1 MFGIPEWAIGVA
13 AIMAVIGVVQIV
25 SARLM
30 PPGYR
35 RNRSWKR
42 WGGPGGEPSAELE
55 EMQAKLA
62 ELEELKHRV
71 GELEERVD
79 FAERLLARQREGER
93 LKP

>member
-1 MFGIPEWAIGVA
+1 MLGIPEWAVGVA

-25 SARLM
+25 VARLV

-35 RNRSWKR
+35 RRSIGG
-42 WGGPGGEPSAELE
+42 WGGGGGGGED
-55 EMQAKLA
+55 MQAKLA

-79 FAERLLARQREGER
+79 FAERLLAQHREGER

>member
-1 MFGIPEWAIGVA
+1 MLGIPEWAIGVGV
-13 AIMAVIGVVQIV
+13 ILMAVSVLKVVT
-25 SARLM
+25 ARLM

-35 RNRSWKR
+35 QRSWR
-42 WGGPGGEPSAELE
+42 GWGGRGDEPSVELE

-62 ELEELKHRV
+62 ELDELKRRV

-93 LKP
+93 LQP

>member
-30 PPGYR
+30 PPGHR
-35 RNRSWKR
+35 RRSWR
-42 WGGPGGEPSAELE
+42 GWSGRGDEPSVELE

-79 FAERLLARQREGER
+79 FTERLLARQREGER

>member
-1 MFGIPEWAIGVA
+1 MLGIPEWAIGVA

-25 SARLM
+25 VARLV

-35 RNRSWKR
+35 RRSWR
-42 WGGPGGEPSAELE
+42 GWAGRGGEPSVESE

>member
-1 MFGIPEWAIGVA
+1 MIPEWAIGIA

-25 SARLM
+25 VARLV

-35 RNRSWKR
+35 RNRWRSWR
-42 WGGPGGEPSAELE
+42 GGGEEQSVELE
-55 EMQAKLA
+55 EMQAKVA
-62 ELEELKHRV
+62 ELEELKRRV

-79 FAERLLARQREGER
+79 FTERLLARQREGER